1 MENLAYL
8 LLLLLVLIMLLIYVG
23 YDIWCMSRFTYSPK
37 KDKDQPSMWDPPSP
51 IRRILD
57 NWFDAILTKKLLKR
71 LESQLEKRQEHEFVM
86 KKLELESRYH
96 VDSLEEV
103 KWRKSYYELL
113 KQCHDSE

>member
-1 MENLAYL
+1 MKDYL
-8 LLLLLVLIMLLIYVG
+8 WTISIAVVLCCFIYFA
-23 YDIWCMSRFTYSPK
+23 ST
-37 KDKDQPSMWDPPSP
+37 
-51 IRRILD
+51 
-57 NWFDAILTKKLLKR
+57 
-71 LESQLEKRQEHEFVM
+71 ESQLEKRQEHEFVM